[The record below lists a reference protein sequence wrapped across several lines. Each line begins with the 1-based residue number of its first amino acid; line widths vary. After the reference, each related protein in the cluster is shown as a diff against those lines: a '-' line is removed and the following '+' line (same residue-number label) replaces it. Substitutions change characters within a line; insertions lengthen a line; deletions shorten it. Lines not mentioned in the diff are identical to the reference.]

1 MLVSSFAF
9 KKEPAIKD
17 TSILNNKHFIFSFR
31 ARIIVWQL
39 VMTELS
45 VLAFPHIALSTVS
58 NFMRFLFH
66 LLLQDP
72 LYKTRSVLI
81 YRHFLFRI
89 IMAITMSF
97 MELPVL
103 GLSHIVLNASQSL
116 QDWCFIFCF
125 GTRYKDRPIINYT
138 YFIFRFRA
146 HIIAL
151 QVTITIA
158 LFRFRAA
165 LSWQSQSHLR
175 SYQSL
180 HSLIQTC
187 LRLKFYKFLA
197 SSFALG
203 PPIKAK
209 SILSYRHSIFC
220 FMARIIVWHVTVTI
234 CPYTFIYTSN
244 NV

>member
-9 KKEPAIKD
+9 KKGPAIKD

-81 YRHFLFRI
+81 YKHFLFRI
-89 IMAITMSF
+89 IVAITMSF

-116 QDWCFIFCF
+116 QDLCFIFCF
-125 GTRYKDRPIINYT
+125 GTRYKRQTHNQLYIFHLSFQGPYYRVVGDNYNCPVSFQGRIIL
-138 YFIFRFRA
+138 A
-146 HIIAL
+146 
-151 QVTITIA
+151 ITIS
-158 LFRFRAA
+158 FKE
-165 LSWQSQSHLR
+165 LSVLAFPHIDLSTSQ
-175 SYQSL
+175 
-180 HSLIQTC
+180 
-187 LRLKFYKFLA
+187 
-197 SSFALG
+197 
-203 PPIKAK
+203 
-209 SILSYRHSIFC
+209 IL
-220 FMARIIVWHVTVTI
+220 
-234 CPYTFIYTSN
+234 
-244 NV
+244 

>member
-9 KKEPAIKD
+9 KKGPAIKD

-81 YRHFLFRI
+81 YKHFLFRI
-89 IMAITMSF
+89 IVAITMSF

-116 QDWCFIFCF
+116 QDLCFIFCF
-125 GTRYKDRPIINYT
+125 GTRYKRQTHNQLY
-138 YFIFRFRA
+138 IFRLSYYRVVGDNYNCPVSFQGR
-146 HIIAL
+146 IILA
-151 QVTITIA
+151 ITIS
-158 LFRFRAA
+158 FKE
-165 LSWQSQSHLR
+165 LSVLAFPHIDLSTSQ
-175 SYQSL
+175 
-180 HSLIQTC
+180 
-187 LRLKFYKFLA
+187 
-197 SSFALG
+197 
-203 PPIKAK
+203 
-209 SILSYRHSIFC
+209 IL
-220 FMARIIVWHVTVTI
+220 
-234 CPYTFIYTSN
+234 
-244 NV
+244 